1 MCVGGGGGS
10 PSLYK
15 YVLLFACLAIF
26 ARFRV
31 TSCYTF
37 NKSSNKKG
45 RVPFLCERFL
55 IACIIMVV
63 CLLLELSFW
72 ILFDF
77 FILHLCSFL
86 LFLLLLLL
94 IIILAVWRG
103 GGGGGA
109 GGGGLFCLAIYSKCL
124 HKLDYITK
132 YEQCVSRACLT
143 WCRK

>member
-1 MCVGGGGGS
+1 MWGGGGGGS

-15 YVLLFACLAIF
+15 YVLLFACLATF

-37 NKSSNKKG
+37 NKNSNKKG
-45 RVPFLCERFL
+45 PVPFLCERFL

-77 FILHLCSFL
+77 FILHLCPFLL
-86 LFLLLLLL
+86 LFLLLLML
-94 IIILAVWRG
+94 IIILAAGRG
-103 GGGGGA
+103 GGGV
-109 GGGGLFCLAIYSKCL
+109 FCLAIYSKCL

-132 YEQCVSRACLT
+132 CEQ
-143 WCRK
+143 